1 MNVRDLHEQLRAS
14 FTCVNG
20 TPRAY
25 MEIRVPVP
33 HPEPPHEV
41 YIHHA
46 RFVYEAVGVTMR
58 GEPEHI
64 EPILCAW
71 AWQKLIAG
79 FDKERIQDRDVLI
92 LFRRWP
98 EVLGY
103 IDSEGYECTKL
114 TMRLVIPAEDL
125 KRIFGEAVCKEGEL
139 LFKL

>member
-1 MNVRDLHEQLRAS
+1 MNVRDLHEQLRTN

-25 MEIRVPVP
+25 MEIRCPLPDQQV
-33 HPEPPHEV
+33 HT
-41 YIHHA
+41 A
-46 RFVYEAVGVTMR
+46 RFVYEVVGVTMR

-71 AWQKLIAG
+71 LWQKLVAG

-98 EVLGY
+98 EVSNY
-103 IDSEGYECTKL
+103 IDSDGYECTKL
-114 TMRLVIPAEDL
+114 TMRLAIPAENLYD
-125 KRIFGEAVCKEGEL
+125 IFGAAVCKEGEL
-139 LFKL
+139 LYRL